1 MENGKRG
8 GKKEREEMKEKRQ
21 EEYEIRGTNKTGRGE
36 LEREGKEE
44 EQVKVGGVQRERKI
58 KEGKVR
64 CS

>member
-64 CS
+64 